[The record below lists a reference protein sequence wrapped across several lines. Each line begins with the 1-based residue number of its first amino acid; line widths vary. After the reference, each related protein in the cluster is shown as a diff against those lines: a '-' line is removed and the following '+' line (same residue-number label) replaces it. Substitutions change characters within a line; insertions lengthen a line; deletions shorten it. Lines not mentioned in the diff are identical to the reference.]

1 MSATVEIKTSITI
14 KPEDNGDV
22 DVVIEDG
29 GELKLKQGNDAVWI
43 NKAGSIALA
52 RIILQRHQI
61 SFEPIFIQEVDYTA

>member
-22 DVVIEDG
+22 DVVIGDD
-29 GELKLKQGNDAVWI
+29 GELRLKQGDDDVWV

-52 RIILQRHQI
+52 RIILQRHQVG
-61 SFEPIFIQEVDYTA
+61 FEPIYNQEVDYTA